1 MSISDPIADA
11 LTKIRNAYRAGHKQ
25 VTVNHCG
32 LVEAVIKILTNENYI
47 NNFDIIQP
55 DPVKKI
61 ERKKILVNLRYTFD
75 GKPIIRGL
83 DRVSRPGRRVYV
95 KAANMPSIFNNT
107 GNAIIS
113 TSQGVMTDRDARR
126 QNIGGEF
133 VCKVW

>member
-25 VTVNHCG
+25 VNVNHCK
-32 LVEAVIKILTNENYI
+32 LVEAVVKILTNENYV
-47 NNFDIIQP
+47 NNFDIIDRNP
-55 DPVKKI
+55 EKKI
-61 ERKKILVNLRYTFD
+61 YQKKILVNLRYTYE
-75 GKPIIRGL
+75 GKPVIRGI

-113 TSQGVMTDRDARR
+113 TSNGVMTDREARR
-126 QNIGGEF
+126 MNIGGEF
-133 VCKVW
+133 VCKIW